1 MAAAADAA
9 AARAQQLR
17 NEANKSS
24 LKIDLFYGNETEDS
38 INVNNF
44 LKRFETAATS
54 MNLVDQ
60 AEKCNLFSN
69 YLRGPAADT
78 WDNLKFMGIDNKN
91 WNDVK
96 AYFLKNFHG
105 EIDSDAFIHS
115 IHKLQQDKGETVN
128 AFGHRCI
135 KIVNEHFGD
144 MTPPED
150 AKLTAYLVAAP
161 VADKQ
166 KFTDEIS
173 EKFANKLAKTFF
185 VNGVLP
191 NIKQQLMNNLP
202 RLITMREC
210 MEEASTLEQALKMK
224 LEGNAR
230 INSLSNME
238 DFELDDE
245 DITGDEIAKI
255 NLIRGRYGRQPYKRF
270 VPRGNGFSKPGGGNG
285 NGANNGKAQNSGFRG
300 NGGQPGFSNGRGGGQ
315 FRGNGRNQVQCRYCL
330 KFGHVQQKCYA
341 RLERNAPC
349 VDEKG
354 VPYTSNQGQ
363 GGKVHSNEQ
372 QNENQGSDLAG
383 VRVGA
388 VKDSKNWK

>member
-24 LKIDLFYGNETEDS
+24 LKIDLFYGNETEDL
-38 INVNNF
+38 INFNNF

-245 DITGDEIAKI
+245 DITGEEIDKI

-270 VPRGNGFSKPGGGNG
+270 VP
-285 NGANNGKAQNSGFRG
+285 
-300 NGGQPGFSNGRGGGQ
+300 
-315 FRGNGRNQVQCRYCL
+315 RGNGRNQVQCRYCL

-354 VPYTSNQGQ
+354 IPYTSNQGQ

-372 QNENQGSDLAG
+372 QNENQRSDLAG
-383 VRVGA
+383 VSVGA
-388 VKDSKNWK
+388 VTDSKNWK